1 MKLHELGT
9 NRQTERL
16 IKTFESYTGA
26 KVDFNS
32 LGDKKAKGLLEN
44 IQSFLTIYRST
55 PSLHDSESDPRYL
68 RLMMAEQAL
77 RSYIEEQGV
86 TTGAVGSAGATGPT
100 SSPVVKDP
108 RSKAIMDK
116 VNRGQTL
123 SPEEQKTFN
132 KLAIA
137 KESANKRIVK
147 ESELQQAQVVLA
159 AQDMVDRVQKMME
172 DISEMQFKDLP
183 ALVNSIKNDMG
194 TDQATQFQ
202 ASASQALTTL
212 LQSCQTGKTELETA
226 QGVLTGQAPVVP
238 GQDGLP
244 GATPADPLA
253 ATDPLAGDDTDADLD
268 VDANLDIDADEEGA
282 EDLGRE
288 RR

>member
-16 IKTFESYTGA
+16 TKTFERYTGA
-26 KVDFNS
+26 KIDFNA

-44 IQSFLTIYRST
+44 IQSFLTIYRNT
-55 PSLHDSESDPRYL
+55 PSLHNSESDPRYL
-68 RLMMAEQAL
+68 RLIMAEQAL
-77 RSYIEEQGV
+77 
-86 TTGAVGSAGATGPT
+86 
-100 SSPVVKDP
+100 SSHLGEMSTAPLAIDVNDAKTKQTIQ
-108 RSKAIMDK
+108 KASS
-116 VNRGQTL
+116 GQTL
-123 SPEEQKTFN
+123 NPEEQKTMT
-132 KLAIA
+132 AIA
-137 KESANKRIVK
+137 LMKKEGAKTGMKRMVK

-212 LQSCQTGKTELETA
+212 LQSCQAGKTELETA

-244 GATPADPLA
+244 GATPVDPMA
-253 ATDPLAGDDTDADLD
+253 ATDPLADVAADTDD
-268 VDANLDIDADEEGA
+268 VDVDLDIDADDDGA